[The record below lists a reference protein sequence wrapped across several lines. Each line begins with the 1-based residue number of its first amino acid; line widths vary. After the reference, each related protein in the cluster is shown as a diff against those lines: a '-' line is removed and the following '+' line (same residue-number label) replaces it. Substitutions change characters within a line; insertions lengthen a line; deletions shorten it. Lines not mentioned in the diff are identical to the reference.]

1 MRILALVPGGI
12 GDQILFFPT
21 LDDLKATYPDAQIDV
36 VVEPRAKAAYRISKS
51 VSDTILFDFKGSNSL
66 SDWSNLLGVLRDRE
80 YDVALSLGQRWGIG
94 FLLWLSGISTRIG
107 YANGAA
113 SETFLTK
120 TVALNSNQYA
130 AAMYHDLLKGLGIDR
145 PLSEVAIS
153 VPAKDLEWA
162 DAERK
167 RLGLQSGSYVLIH
180 PGASE
185 LSQRKGID
193 KIYPAESWQKIIQD
207 FQQKQPDLPIVL
219 LKGEEDEAIVSELVA
234 LCPGTKITAPEN
246 IGQSVAMVAGAS
258 LMLCTDS
265 APMHLAIAA
274 QTFTLALF
282 GATDPEKLLPKSDRI
297 AAIKS
302 PTGKMADISPQMVLD
317 RVWGG

>member
-51 VSDTILFDFKGSNSL
+51 VSDTILFDFKSSNSL
-66 SDWSNLLGVLRDRE
+66 ADWSNLLGILRDRE
-80 YDVALSLGQRWGIG
+80 YDIALSLSRRWGIG

-107 YANGAA
+107 YATGAA
-113 SETFLTK
+113 AKTFFTK
-120 TVALNSNQYA
+120 TVPLNSDQYA
-130 AAMYHDLLKGLGIDR
+130 AAMYHDLLKGLDIDR
-145 PLSEVAIS
+145 PLSEVVIS
-153 VPAKDLEWA
+153 VPAKDLEWS

-167 RLGLQSGSYVLIH
+167 RLGLQDGGYVLIH
-180 PGASE
+180 PGV
-185 LSQRKGID
+185 SQRSERKGMD
-193 KIYPAESWQKIIQD
+193 KIYPAESWRKIIQD

-219 LKGEEDEAIVSELVA
+219 LKGEEDAAIVAELVA
-234 LCPGTKITAPEN
+234 LCPGIKVTAPEN
-246 IGQSVAMVAGAS
+246 IGELVSMVAGAS

-265 APMHLAIAA
+265 APMHVAIAA

-282 GATDPEKLLPKSDRI
+282 GATDPEERLPQSDRVT
-297 AAIKS
+297 AIKS
-302 PTGKMADISPQMVLD
+302 PTEKMADIPPQMVLD

>member
-21 LDDLKATYPDAQIDV
+21 LDDLKATYPEAQIDV
-36 VVEPRAKAAYRISKS
+36 VVEPRAKGAYRISKS

-80 YDVALSLGQRWGIG
+80 YDIALSLGQRWGIG
-94 FLLWLSGISTRIG
+94 FLLWLSGINTRIG
-107 YANGAA
+107 YASGAA
-113 SETFLTK
+113 AETFFTK
-120 TVALNSNQYA
+120 TVPLNSDQYA
-130 AAMYHDLLKGLGIDR
+130 AAMYHDLLKGLGIDQ

-153 VPAKDLEWA
+153 VPAKDLEWS

-167 RLGLQSGSYVLIH
+167 RLGLQDGRYVLIH
-180 PGASE
+180 PGASQ

-193 KIYPAESWQKIIQD
+193 KIYPAQNWQKIIQD

-219 LKGEEDEAIVSELVA
+219 IKGEEDEKIVAEILA
-234 LCPGTKITAPEN
+234 LSPGIKVTAPEN
-246 IGQSVAMVAGAS
+246 IGQLVSMVAGAS
-258 LMLCTDS
+258 LMICTDS
-265 APMHLAIAA
+265 APMHVAIAA

-282 GATDPEKLLPKSDRI
+282 GETDPEKLVPKSDRI
-297 AAIKS
+297 AAIIS
-302 PTGKMADISPQMVLD
+302 PTGKMVDITPQMVLE

>member
-36 VVEPRAKAAYRISKS
+36 VVEPRAKAAYHISKS

-66 SDWSNLLGVLRDRE
+66 SDWSNLLGVMRDRN
-80 YDVALSLGQRWGIG
+80 YHIALSLGQRRGIG
-94 FLLWLSGISTRIG
+94 FLLWLSGIPTRIG
-107 YANGAA
+107 YA
-113 SETFLTK
+113 SEGKSRPFFTQ
-120 TVALNSNQYA
+120 TVPLNSDQYA
-130 AAMYHDLLKGLGIDR
+130 AAMYHDLLKGLNLDR

-167 RLGLQSGSYVLIH
+167 RLGLQDGSYVLIH

-185 LSQRKGID
+185 LSHGID
-193 KIYPAESWQKIIQD
+193 KIYPAASWQKIVQD
-207 FQQKQPDLPIVL
+207 FKQKQPDLPIVL
-219 LKGEEDEAIVSELVA
+219 LKGEEDVAIVAELMT
-234 LCPGTKITAPEN
+234 LCPGIKVTAPAN
-246 IGQSVAMVAGAS
+246 IGQSVAMIAGAS

-265 APMHLAIAA
+265 APMQVAIAA

-282 GATDPEKLLPKSDRI
+282 GETDPEKLLPQSDRVSG
-297 AAIKS
+297 IKS
-302 PTGKMADISPQMVLD
+302 PTGKMVDIPPKMVLD
-317 RVWGG
+317 RVWGAG